1 MTLAT
6 FGSISDPGQ
15 MQSPTRAL
23 ESLSR
28 DEALRLLSTAPMAR
42 AVFVTGALPTV
53 VPITVAVHDDAV
65 VFRTSSGTRLAR
77 LVVGGVLTIEAD
89 EVDPD
94 TRTGWSVLVSGIVEQ
109 IVDPEEQAVVH
120 GLVEPWA
127 PGIHDVYLRVP
138 ATAVTGRQVL
148 AD

>member
-1 MTLAT
+1 VTLAT
-6 FGSISDPGQ
+6 FGTVRDPGQ
-15 MQSPTRAL
+15 MLSPTRAL
-23 ESLSR
+23 ENLSR
-28 DEALRLLSTAPMAR
+28 DEALRLLGTAPMAR

-53 VPITVAVHDDAV
+53 VPITAAVHDDAV

-89 EVDPD
+89 EVDPA

-109 IVDPEEQAVVH
+109 IVDPEEQALVH

-127 PGIHDVYLRVP
+127 PGTHDIYLRVP
-138 ATAVTGRQVL
+138 ATAVTGRRVL